1 MNLTLPARQPFS
13 LHSVVFSHGWIQ
25 LAPFSQDDQGD
36 GFTYLDRLSSGRVVE
51 LHLGE
56 APNGVT
62 VQVDAPLAPA
72 ERDEVSRKLSW
83 MLNLNQDFSAFYALV
98 RQEPKLA
105 QAEARAQGRVLRSPT
120 LFEDVVKTILTTNTV
135 WGSTKR
141 MVQALVANLGDPLE
155 SDPAR
160 HAFPT
165 PERIAAQDDSTLR
178 SVIRL
183 GYRSPYVLELGR
195 SVASGAFD
203 LEALKT
209 GDLPTPELR
218 KRLLSIKG
226 VGNYASANL
235 LMILGR
241 HDFIPIDTWALK
253 IVSHEWYDDQP
264 IGPPQVEAAFER
276 WGEWKGL
283 AFWFWDW
290 SYMHQ

>member
-51 LHLGE
+51 LRLGE

-62 VQVDAPLAPA
+62 VQVDAPLPPA
-72 ERDEVSRKLSW
+72 ERDEVSRKLAW
-83 MLNLNQDFSAFYALV
+83 MLNLNQDFSAFYALA
-98 RQEPKLA
+98 RQEPKLV

-141 MVQALVANLGDPLE
+141 MVQTLVANLGDPLE
-155 SDPAR
+155 SDPTR